1 MEKFEKIF
9 EDYGGDYHATMARF
23 MGKGSLYMKI
33 FGMLFRDDNL
43 ELLGKAVAEGDLDAA
58 FMAAHTLKGVS
69 GNLGLTPFYDSVC
82 RMVEPL
88 RKREERADYQ
98 EMYQEVL
105 DEFKRVESLWSELQA
120 IM

>member
-9 EDYGGDYHATMARF
+9 EEYGGDYNATMARF

-43 ELLGKAVAEGDLDAA
+43 QILGKALEEGDLDAA

-69 GNLGLTPFYDSVC
+69 GNLGLTPFYDAVC

-88 RKREERADYQ
+88 RGREERADYQ
-98 EMYQEVL
+98 ELYQEVL
-105 DEFKRVESLWSELQA
+105 DEFTKVEGLWNELQA
-120 IM
+120 VL